1 MSAKRWNGLKYL
13 LIAVP
18 FILWTFAFCYVPI
31 FGWMYAFT
39 NYQLGRGPFEMPFVG
54 FNNFVRL
61 WNDRADLIRVLRN
74 TLALSF
80 MSIGCSVLPVA
91 FAIMLNDIVNLRLKK
106 LIQTVTTLPH
116 FISWIVVFGI
126 AFAMF
131 SNSGFVATF
140 MMYMGIQINYGAG
153 IMGNVN
159 TIWRFMTALDVWKT
173 LGWSAIIYLAA
184 IAGIDQE
191 LYDAAK
197 VDGASKLQTARH
209 ITLPGI
215 TETYLV
221 LLLLNISNLL
231 SSGFEKYFVFYNSMV
246 SSKLEVLDYF
256 VYKLGIIIGDY
267 SMSVAVSVFKS
278 VVSVALLF
286 FANGVSKRIRGSSIF

>member
-1 MSAKRWNGLKYL
+1 
-13 LIAVP
+13 
-18 FILWTFAFCYVPI
+18 
-31 FGWMYAFT
+31 MYAFT